1 MRTCVLVHV
10 RFARR
15 ETKNPKIFLLAFVSR
30 FFFSALNLFMSM
42 FPSADC
48 KFKINFSTSEYFIVV
63 RGRKQALIAFSA
75 DFITHK
81 ASHEQSLKAP
91 KLLAIKSNQ
100 LFQFWKAEWTWL
112 FQFGV
117 MIQTYPLLVHVSV
130 AFVSIAC
137 FWFAP
142 TPKPGQSRSCNV
154 GDRM

>member
-10 RFARR
+10 CFARR
-15 ETKNPKIFLLAFVSR
+15 ETKNPKIFSLVIVSR

-48 KFKINFSTSEYFIVV
+48 KFKINFSTSEYFIVA
-63 RGRKQALIAFSA
+63 RGRKHGPNCLFCW
-75 DFITHK
+75 FHHT
-81 ASHEQSLKAP
+81 QSFAWTVVKGP
-91 KLLAIKSNQ
+91 RKLLAIKSIQ

-117 MIQTYPLLVHVSV
+117 MIQTNPLLEHVGV

-137 FWFAP
+137 FWFVPPQAGP
-142 TPKPGQSRSCNV
+142 ISF
-154 GDRM
+154 M